1 MIERSRPAEA
11 EGGPVGR
18 GTWAGDKPLCR
29 HCSTV
34 AIYAQGRCVGEVRG
48 DTFYKT
54 VRGSKHMLRKP
65 RAWAIDMQSL
75 ADAEALGAV
84 RVEIT
89 DRESD
94 SVYRASIAEIRRLG
108 FVFDRGAGPQVA
120 LPLNCWTVAHPA
132 EPVAEQVPLPMEVA
146 PWLRR

>member
-1 MIERSRPAEA
+1 MTEKKEA
-11 EGGPVGR
+11 RRDGRRAAGR

-34 AIYAQGRCVGEVRG
+34 AIYAQGRQVGEVRDG
-48 DTFYKT
+48 VFRKT
-54 VRGSKHMLRKP
+54 VRGSVHMLRKP

-89 DRESD
+89 DRETGN
-94 SVYRASIAEIRRLG
+94 VYRASIGELRRYG
-108 FVFDRGAGPQVA
+108 FIFDRGAGRQVA

-132 EPVAEQVPLPMEVA
+132 EPVAEQLCLFDAQGVA
-146 PWLRR
+146 V